1 MIGDWLLLTL
11 LLGSYFLVH
20 VAVSTEG
27 GFAPA
32 LDAFTSLPYIHL
44 PNTKQYTASTVLA
57 NAACSSLC
65 PQMVALPASDVDVAH
80 VVRLCGELNITL
92 AIRGGGHG
100 YTCQAVKDGGI
111 LLDTRALN
119 HLEINEDKMHMTVG
133 SGLVW
138 DDILPHLRKKGLS
151 VVHGQ
156 CTSVG
161 VSGFSLHGGVH
172 FGGLSELYGLASDNI
187 LSLKAVIANGS
198 MVELTNSSCYM
209 NARRVD
215 YHECNGLWFSLRG
228 AGSSFAVVTELTIQL
243 HRLPSTFKSS
253 LSIFQVM
260 VSSSTNASRYIDIF
274 INSVPS
280 EVSLTFF
287 GLDAYFKAF
296 LFVLKF
302 IKSNERKRALYH
314 GMSRLL
320 GTKTRKGSDYVYFV
334 VEATWVCM
342 PLPMM

>member
-1 MIGDWLLLTL
+1 M
-11 LLGSYFLVH
+11 
-20 VAVSTEG
+20 
-27 GFAPA
+27 
-32 LDAFTSLPYIHL
+32 
-44 PNTKQYTASTVLA
+44 
-57 NAACSSLC
+57 
-65 PQMVALPASDVDVAH
+65 
-80 VVRLCGELNITL
+80 
-92 AIRGGGHG
+92 
-100 YTCQAVKDGGI
+100 
-111 LLDTRALN
+111 
-119 HLEINEDKMHMTVG
+119 
-133 SGLVW
+133 W
-138 DDILPHLRKKGLS
+138 DDILPYLRKKGLS

-187 LSLKAVIANGS
+187 LSLKVVIANGS

-209 NARRVD
+209 NAKGVD

-260 VSSSTNASRYIDIF
+260 VSSSTNASRYIDTF

-302 IKSNERKRALYH
+302 IKSNERKRALHH
-314 GMSRLL
+314 GMSR
-320 GTKTRKGSDYVYFV
+320 
-334 VEATWVCM
+334 
-342 PLPMM
+342 